1 MRSSFSQTLGRMA
14 EKFPI
19 LAQSI
24 VHALRDFLV
33 NPSPILNKLNRY
45 ASNTGRNSKV
55 GQFSITVTDE
65 SQPFGQIGG
74 GGGGGGKHGQKEI
87 KMAAIF
93 ENLRDAAIENICR

>member
-1 MRSSFSQTLGRMA
+1 MA

-24 VHALRDFLV
+24 IQALRDFLV
-33 NPSPILNKLNRY
+33 YPSLILNKLNRY
-45 ASNTGRNSKV
+45 SSGTGRSSKI

-65 SQPFGQIGG
+65 NQTFGQL
-74 GGGGGGKHGQKEI
+74 GGGKHGQKEL
-87 KMAAIF
+87 KMAVIF